1 MDNFKGT
8 QHESTLPL
16 CRASRFIFCYAEF
29 HYSECRWA
37 SYYMAVL
44 ASAARTTITR
54 NNIDYTTPKEPRQVQ
69 LVCFGYRRGKLRQWK
84 HYLIKFM
91 HSNGLKVYLHVQ
103 FCDANLHRVVT
114 LIMYWTETLQST
126 KGKNALQN

>member
-1 MDNFKGT
+1 V
-8 QHESTLPL
+8 
-16 CRASRFIFCYAEF
+16 SRFNFCYAEF

-103 FCDANLHRVVT
+103 FCDANLPSGTYPYNWKCIGLKLCNPPKEKTHCKIERVNG
-114 LIMYWTETLQST
+114 S
-126 KGKNALQN
+126 